1 MFWPAQLVR
10 YIAYQLDRS
19 IKMDMRMFFLQP
31 SNTTEYREADS
42 VIGGGTRGAGG
53 LSPSVKAEIIHKL
66 TASYLNC

>member
-42 VIGGGTRGAGG
+42 VIGGGTRGARG
-53 LSPSVKAEIIHKL
+53 L
-66 TASYLNC
+66 